1 MVDGG
6 IVWLE
11 IPVVHAVRVAVAALL
26 HVTGYTRVAMRLAD
40 RLPESASTEP
50 RGAQVSELLNDAP
63 MLRKLWRKVRG
74 VESRACD
81 KWRWVCVCVGGRTL
95 NTLTRVLH
103 CC

>member
-1 MVDGG
+1 MTHEQAVANVRWWLQ
-6 IVWLE
+6 IVRAQARG
-11 IPVVHAVRVAVAALL
+11 VRAAMRRAVRVAVAALL

-50 RGAQVSELLNDAP
+50 RGAHVSELLSDAP

-81 KWRWVCVCVGGRTL
+81 
-95 NTLTRVLH
+95 
-103 CC
+103 